1 MKRSHLPT
9 IGGLFFLALLSC
21 PGVTRSDVTRIEITN
36 RVPFAEGNEFGTTGA
51 YEKLVGRLYVEV
63 SPDDPANRQ
72 IVDLELAPRN
82 ARGKVEFW
90 TDFFL
95 LKPVDVERGNGRL
108 MFGVNNR
115 GNKLLLGAFN
125 NRGGNNPTTLA
136 DAGNGF
142 LMRHGYSIL
151 WCGWNGD
158 VLPGGDRL
166 VMGIPVAQR
175 DGKPLTG
182 QTYTEICVDSA
193 CHSQPLCPANSNV
206 YPTVSLDNTTA
217 KLTVRPR
224 RSQPAVEI
232 PYDKWSFA
240 RFENGK
246 PVPDP
251 TSLYVADGIRPGY
264 LYELVYEARGPRV
277 TGLGFAAVRDA
288 VSFFR
293 NAKVDG
299 QGTANPLSDA
309 IRRAYI
315 FGISQS
321 GRFIHHFIYD
331 GFNSDEQRRI
341 VFDGAIPHVGG
352 GGKGNFNFRFAQTTR
367 YGSQLEEN
375 LFPSDFFPFTTT
387 TQEDPVTGRTGD
399 TLARARELGNLPK
412 IFFTQT
418 STEYWC
424 RAASLLHTDV
434 AGTRDLPLDPNV
446 RLYLISGAQHVV
458 SGSPTK
464 GIYKYG
470 RNTLDH
476 RPALRALLVALD
488 AWVTDGTAPPPSRY
502 PRIDDGTL
510 VDVAAWGQQ
519 FPAIPGV
526 EPPKSCYTP
535 CRLDFGARW
544 LSEGIF
550 DKVPP
555 ERGEPFGTLVPAV
568 DADGNEVAGIRLPD
582 VAVPRATYA
591 GWNLRGANCG
601 GEGLLSRYIGSY
613 FPFQRT
619 PEQRRADSDPRPAV
633 TERYPTR
640 QAYLD
645 RVSIAARELQEERF
659 LLEEDV
665 TAIQKAAASR
675 QLWEQ

>member
-1 MKRSHLPT
+1 MRKPHAP
-9 IGGLFFLALLSC
+9 IVVGLIVVALVSC
-21 PGVTRSDVTRIEITN
+21 PVVARSDVTRIEITT
-36 RVPFAEGNEFGTTGA
+36 RVPFAEGHEFGTVGA

-63 SPDDPANRQ
+63 SPDDPSNRR

-82 ARGKVEFW
+82 ARGRVEFW

-95 LKPVDVERGNGRL
+95 LKPVDVGRGNRRL
-108 MFGVNNR
+108 LFGVNNR

-125 NRGGNNPTTLA
+125 NRGGNNPSTPA

-142 LMRHGYSIL
+142 LMRRGYSIL

-166 VMGIPVAQR
+166 VMGIPVAQH
-175 DGKPLTG
+175 DGNPLTG
-182 QTYTEICVDSA
+182 ATYTEICVDSA
-193 CHSQPLCPANSNV
+193 CHSQPLCPANSKV
-206 YPTVSLDNTTA
+206 YPTVSLDNRTA
-217 KLTVRPR
+217 RLTVRPR

-232 PYDKWSFA
+232 PHDKWSFA
-240 RFENGK
+240 RMEGGK
-246 PVPDP
+246 PVPDA
-251 TSLYVADGIRPGY
+251 TSLYFVDGFRPGY

-293 NAKVDG
+293 NAKADA
-299 QGTANPLSDA
+299 QGTANPLVDA
-309 IRRAYI
+309 IRRAYV

-321 GRFIHHFIYD
+321 GRFIHHFIFE
-331 GFNSDEQRRI
+331 GFNSDERRRI

-387 TQEDPVTGRTGD
+387 IQEDPVTGRKGD
-399 TLARARELGNLPK
+399 TLSRARELGNLPK
-412 IFFTQT
+412 IFFTET

-434 AGTRDLPLDPNV
+434 AGTRDVPLDPNV

-470 RNTLDH
+470 RNILDH

-502 PRIDDGTL
+502 PRLDDGTL
-510 VDVAAWGQQ
+510 VDVATWRQQ
-519 FPAIPGV
+519 FPVIPGV
-526 EPPKSCYTP
+526 EPPESCYTP

-544 LSEGIF
+544 LSDGIF

-555 ERGEPFGTLVPAV
+555 ERGEPFRTLVPAV
-568 DADGNEVAGIRLPD
+568 DIDGNEVAGIRLPD

-591 GWNLRGANCG
+591 GWNVRGTNCG

-613 FPFQRT
+613 FPFHRM
-619 PEQRRADSDPRPAV
+619 PEERREEGDPRSAV

-640 QAYLD
+640 QAYLE
-645 RVSIAARELQEERF
+645 RVSAAARELQEERL

-665 TAIQKAAASR
+665 TAIRKAAAAR
-675 QLWEQ
+675 QLWE

>member
-1 MKRSHLPT
+1 MRKPQVL
-9 IGGLFFLALLSC
+9 LVLALMSFS
-21 PGVTRSDVTRIEITN
+21 GVARSEVTRIEITN
-36 RVPFAEGNEFGTTGA
+36 REPFADGHEFGTAGA
-51 YEKLVGRLYVEV
+51 YEKLVGRLHVEV
-63 SPDDPANRQ
+63 SPDDPANGR
-72 IVDLELAPRN
+72 IVDLKLAPRN
-82 ARGKVEFW
+82 DRGNVEFW

-125 NRGGNNPTTLA
+125 NRGGNNPSTLA

-142 LMRHGYSIL
+142 LMRRGYSVL

-158 VLPGGDRL
+158 VLPGGHRL

-182 QTYTEICVDSA
+182 LTYTEICVDSA
-193 CHSQPLCPANSNV
+193 CQSQPLCPANTDV
-206 YPTVSLDNTTA
+206 YPTVSLDNAGAT
-217 KLTVRPR
+217 LTVRPR
-224 RSQPAVEI
+224 RAQRAVEI
-232 PYDKWSFA
+232 PHDKWSFA
-240 RFENGK
+240 RMEDGK

-251 TSLYVADGIRPGY
+251 TSLHLVDGFRPGY
-264 LYELVYEARGPRV
+264 LYELVYEAQGPRV

-293 NAKVDG
+293 YAKGDDLDMS
-299 QGTANPLSDA
+299 NPLDGA
-309 IRRAYI
+309 IQRAYV

-321 GRFIHHFIYD
+321 GRFIHHFIFE
-331 GFNSDEQRRI
+331 GFNSDERERI
-341 VFDGAIPHVGG
+341 VFEGAIPHVGG

-375 LFPSDFFPFTTT
+375 LFPSDFFPFATTM
-387 TQEDPVTGRTGD
+387 QEDPVTGRKGD

-412 IFFTQT
+412 IFFTET

-434 AGTRDLPLDPNV
+434 AGTRDVPVDPNV

-458 SGSPTK
+458 SGSPSK

-470 RNTLDH
+470 RNILDH

-488 AWVTDGTAPPPSRY
+488 AWVTDGTVPPPSRY
-502 PRIDDGTL
+502 PRIADGTL
-510 VDVAAWGQQ
+510 VDVATWREQ
-519 FPAIPGV
+519 FPAIPGI
-526 EPPKSCYTP
+526 ELPESCYTP

-544 LSEGIF
+544 LTEGIF

-555 ERGEPFGTLVPAV
+555 EQGEPFKPLVPAV
-568 DADGNEVAGIRLPD
+568 DSDGNEVAGIRLPD
-582 VAVPRATYA
+582 VAVPRAAYA
-591 GWNLRGANCG
+591 GWNIRGAKCG

-619 PEQRRADSDPRPAV
+619 AEERRSDGDPRPSI

-645 RVSIAARELQEERF
+645 RVAAAARELQEEGF
-659 LLEEDV
+659 LLKEDV
-665 TAIQKAAASR
+665 TAIQRTSASR
-675 QLWEQ
+675 RLWEP

>member
-1 MKRSHLPT
+1 MRKSQVL
-9 IGGLFFLALLSC
+9 LVLALMSFS
-21 PGVTRSDVTRIEITN
+21 GVARSEVTRIEITA
-36 RVPFAEGNEFGTTGA
+36 REPFADGHEFGTAGA

-63 SPDDPANRQ
+63 LPDDPANGR
-72 IVDLELAPRN
+72 IVDLKLAPRN
-82 ARGKVEFW
+82 DRDRVEFW

-95 LKPVDVERGNGRL
+95 LKPVDVGRGNGRL

-158 VLPGGDRL
+158 VLPGGHRL
-166 VMGIPVAQR
+166 VTGIPVAQR

-182 QTYTEICVDSA
+182 LTYTEICVDSA
-193 CHSQPLCPANSNV
+193 CQSQPLCPANTDV
-206 YPTVSLDNTTA
+206 YPTVSLDNSVA
-217 KLTVRPR
+217 RLTVRPR
-224 RSQPAVEI
+224 RSQSAVEI
-232 PYDKWSFA
+232 PRDKWSFA
-240 RFENGK
+240 RVEDGK

-251 TSLYVADGIRPGY
+251 TSLYLVDGFEPGC
-264 LYELVYEARGPRV
+264 LYELVYEAQGPRV

-293 NAKVDG
+293 NAKADAHGVG
-299 QGTANPLSDA
+299 NPLEAA
-309 IRRAYI
+309 IQRAYV

-321 GRFIHHFIYD
+321 GRFIHHFIFE
-331 GFNSDEQRRI
+331 GFNSDEQKRI

-375 LFPSDFFPFTTT
+375 LFPSDFFPFTSTM
-387 TQEDPVTGRTGD
+387 QEDPVTGRKGD
-399 TLARARELGNLPK
+399 MLARARELGNLPK
-412 IFFTQT
+412 ILFTET

-434 AGTRDLPLDPNV
+434 AGTRDVPLDSNV

-470 RNTLDH
+470 RNILDH

-510 VDVAAWGQQ
+510 VDVATWRQQ
-519 FPAIPGV
+519 FPAIPGIALP
-526 EPPKSCYTP
+526 ESCYTP

-544 LSEGIF
+544 LSEGVL

-555 ERGEPFGTLVPAV
+555 EQGEPFRTLVPAV

-582 VAVPRATYA
+582 VAVPRAAYA
-591 GWNLRGANCG
+591 GWNVRGANCG

-619 PEQRRADSDPRPAV
+619 GEERRADGDPRPAV

-645 RVSIAARELQEERF
+645 RVAAAARELQEEGF

-665 TAIQKAAASR
+665 TAIQRTAASR
-675 QLWEQ
+675 RLWEP

>member
-1 MKRSHLPT
+1 MRTPHAPT
-9 IGGLFFLALLSC
+9 IGGLIVLALLSS
-21 PGVTRSDVTRIEITN
+21 PGVVRSDVTRIEITAHG
-36 RVPFAEGNEFGTTGA
+36 PFAEGHEFGAAGA

-63 SPDDPANRQ
+63 SPDDPANRR
-72 IVDLELAPRN
+72 IVDLRLAPRN
-82 ARGKVEFW
+82 ARDKVEFW

-95 LKPVDVERGNGRL
+95 LKPVDVRRGNGRL
-108 MFGVNNR
+108 LFGVNNR

-125 NRGGNNPTTLA
+125 NRGGNNPSTLA

-142 LMRHGYSIL
+142 LMRRGYSVL

-182 QTYTEICVDSA
+182 RTYTEICVDSA
-193 CHSQPLCPANSNV
+193 CRARPLCPANSNV
-206 YPTVSLDNTTA
+206 YPTVSLDNRTA
-217 KLTVRPR
+217 RLTVRSR

-232 PYDKWSFA
+232 PRDKWSFA
-240 RFENGK
+240 RIESGK
-246 PVPDP
+246 PVPDA
-251 TSLYVADGIRPGY
+251 TSLYFVDGFRPGY
-264 LYELVYEARGPRV
+264 LYELVYEARGSRV

-293 NAKVDG
+293 NAKADS
-299 QGTANPLSDA
+299 QGTANPLGDA
-309 IRRAYI
+309 IRRAYV

-321 GRFIHHFIYD
+321 GRFIHHLIFE
-331 GFNSDEQRRI
+331 GFNSDERRRI

-387 TQEDPVTGRTGD
+387 MQEDPVTGRKGD
-399 TLARARELGNLPK
+399 TLARARELDNLPK
-412 IFFTQT
+412 IFFTET

-434 AGTRDLPLDPNV
+434 AGKCDVPLDPNV
-446 RLYLISGAQHVV
+446 RLYFISGAQHVV
-458 SGSPTK
+458 SGSPKK

-470 RNTLDH
+470 NNILDH
-476 RPALRALLVALD
+476 RPPLRALLVALD

-502 PRIDDGTL
+502 PRLDDGTL
-510 VDVAAWGQQ
+510 VDVATWRKQ
-519 FPAIPGV
+519 FPTIPGV

-555 ERGEPFGTLVPAV
+555 ERGEPFRTLVPAV

-582 VAVPRATYA
+582 VSVPLATYA
-591 GWNLRGANCG
+591 GWNVRGSNCG

-613 FPFQRT
+613 FPFHRM
-619 PEQRRADSDPRPAV
+619 PEDRRADSDPRPAI
-633 TERYPTR
+633 TQRYPTR
-640 QAYLD
+640 PEYLD
-645 RVSIAARELQEERF
+645 RVSTAARELQQERF

-665 TAIQKAAASR
+665 RAIQKAAAAR

>member
-1 MKRSHLPT
+1 MKRLHDLAAGSL
-9 IGGLFFLALLSC
+9 IVLALLSS
-21 PGVTRSDVTRIEITN
+21 PGVARSEVTRIEITA
-36 RVPFAEGNEFGTTGA
+36 RVPFAEGHEFGAAGA
-51 YEKLVGRLYVEV
+51 YEKVVGRLYVEV
-63 SPDDPANRQ
+63 SPDDPANGR
-72 IVDLELAPRN
+72 IVDLKLAPRN
-82 ARGKVEFW
+82 ARGSVEFW

-95 LKPVDVERGNGRL
+95 LKPVDVGRGNGRL
-108 MFGVNNR
+108 LFGVNNR

-125 NRGGNNPTTLA
+125 NRGGNNPSALA

-142 LMRHGYSIL
+142 LMRRGYSVL

-158 VLPGGDRL
+158 VLPGGHRL

-182 QTYTEICVDSA
+182 RTYTEICVDSA

-217 KLTVRPR
+217 RLTVRPR

-232 PYDKWSFA
+232 PRDKWSFA
-240 RFENGK
+240 RIEDGK
-246 PVPDP
+246 PVPDAA
-251 TSLYVADGIRPGY
+251 SLYLKDGFRPGS

-293 NAKVDG
+293 NAKADG
-299 QGTANPLSDA
+299 QGTANPLGES
-309 IRRAYI
+309 IRRAYV

-321 GRFIHHFIYD
+321 ARFIHHFIFE
-331 GFNSDEQRRI
+331 GFNSDERRRM

-375 LFPSDFFPFTTT
+375 LFPSDFFPFATTM
-387 TQEDPVTGRTGD
+387 QEDPVTGRKGD

-412 IFFTQT
+412 IFFTET

-434 AGTRDLPLDPNV
+434 AGTRDVPLDPNV

-470 RNTLDH
+470 KNILDH
-476 RPALRALLVALD
+476 RPALRALLVAMD
-488 AWVTDGTAPPPSRY
+488 AWVTDGTDPPPSRY

-510 VDVAAWGQQ
+510 VDVATWREQ

-526 EPPKSCYTP
+526 QPPESCYTP
-535 CRLDFGARW
+535 CRLDFGDRW

-550 DKVPP
+550 DKVPA
-555 ERGEPFGTLVPAV
+555 ERGEPFKTLVPTV

-582 VAVPRATYA
+582 VAVPRAAYT
-591 GWNLRGANCG
+591 GWNVRGAKCG
-601 GEGLLSRYIGSY
+601 GEGLLSRFIGSY
-613 FPFQRT
+613 FPFHRT
-619 PEQRRADSDPRPAV
+619 PEERRADGDPRPAV
-633 TERYPTR
+633 TERYPSR

-645 RVSIAARELQEERF
+645 RVSAVARKLHEQRF

-665 TAIQKAAASR
+665 IAIQKAAASR

>member
-1 MKRSHLPT
+1 MRKSQVL
-9 IGGLFFLALLSC
+9 LVLALMSFS
-21 PGVTRSDVTRIEITN
+21 GVARSEVTRIEITA
-36 RVPFAEGNEFGTTGA
+36 REPFADGHEFGTAGA

-63 SPDDPANRQ
+63 LPDDPANGR
-72 IVDLELAPRN
+72 IVDLKLAPRN
-82 ARGKVEFW
+82 DRDRVEFW

-95 LKPVDVERGNGRL
+95 LKPVDVGRGNGRL

-158 VLPGGDRL
+158 VLPGGHRL
-166 VMGIPVAQR
+166 VTGIPVAQR

-182 QTYTEICVDSA
+182 LTYTEICVDSA
-193 CHSQPLCPANSNV
+193 CQSQPLCPANTDV
-206 YPTVSLDNTTA
+206 YPTVSLDNSVA
-217 KLTVRPR
+217 RLTVRPR
-224 RSQPAVEI
+224 RSQSAVEI
-232 PYDKWSFA
+232 PRDKWSFA
-240 RFENGK
+240 RVEDGK

-251 TSLYVADGIRPGY
+251 TSLYLVDGFEPGC
-264 LYELVYEARGPRV
+264 LYELVYEAQGPRV

-293 NAKVDG
+293 NAKADAHGVG
-299 QGTANPLSDA
+299 NPLEAA
-309 IRRAYI
+309 IQRAYV

-321 GRFIHHFIYD
+321 GRFIHHFIFE
-331 GFNSDEQRRI
+331 GFNSDEQKRI

-375 LFPSDFFPFTTT
+375 LFPSDFFPFTSTM
-387 TQEDPVTGRTGD
+387 QEDPVTGRKGD
-399 TLARARELGNLPK
+399 MLARARELGNLPK
-412 IFFTQT
+412 ILFTET

-434 AGTRDLPLDPNV
+434 AGTRDVPLDSNV

-470 RNTLDH
+470 RNILDH

-510 VDVAAWGQQ
+510 VDVATWRQQ
-519 FPAIPGV
+519 FPAIPGIALP
-526 EPPKSCYTP
+526 ESCYTP

-544 LSEGIF
+544 LSEGVL

-555 ERGEPFGTLVPAV
+555 EQGEPFRTLVPAV

-582 VAVPRATYA
+582 VAVPRAAYA
-591 GWNLRGANCG
+591 GWNVRGANCG

-619 PEQRRADSDPRPAV
+619 AEERRADGDPRPAV

-645 RVSIAARELQEERF
+645 RVAAAARELQEEGF

-665 TAIQKAAASR
+665 TAIQRTAASR
-675 QLWEQ
+675 RLWEP